1 MPIRQTL
8 SPHIS
13 TMHFLQK
20 LFQELVHCDRTWRKK
35 KGGGGKGQRTAL
47 HNQDVTLMFTM
58 GKSNRQPGISRQPL
72 PMFHQ
77 HIKTAHI

>member
-35 KGGGGKGQRTAL
+35 KGGGEGTEDGASQSRCHAHVYNGK
-47 HNQDVTLMFTM
+47 
-58 GKSNRQPGISRQPL
+58 I
-72 PMFHQ
+72 
-77 HIKTAHI
+77 

>member
-35 KGGGGKGQRTAL
+35 KGGGGRDRGRRFTIKMSRSCLQWENLIG
-47 HNQDVTLMFTM
+47 NQEYQGNLFQCFINT
-58 GKSNRQPGISRQPL
+58 
-72 PMFHQ
+72 
-77 HIKTAHI
+77 